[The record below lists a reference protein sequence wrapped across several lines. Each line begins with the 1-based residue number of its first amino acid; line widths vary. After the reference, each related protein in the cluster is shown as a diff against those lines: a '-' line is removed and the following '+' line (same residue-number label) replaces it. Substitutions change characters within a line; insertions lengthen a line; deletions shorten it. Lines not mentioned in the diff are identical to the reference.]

1 MRSIGRRF
9 SLLILA
15 VWFWALP
22 LAAQV
27 AIPLDLRLAVEHVD
41 AMTLDEF
48 EQDNMGSVTIGI
60 VDGADLIWTK
70 SYGHA
75 DMEEETPADRNT
87 VYRVGSITK
96 QFTALM
102 LLQLAQGG
110 IVRLSDPVEIYLP
123 EINRVGD
130 RIPDS
135 TPITLVQL
143 ATMTSGLAREPD
155 DLPTYLSGSVSE
167 WEQVLIAALGETHYS
182 HEPDTRYLYSNIG
195 YATLGATLGRAAGK
209 PFTDYVH
216 EAILEPLGM
225 AHSAFEPNDAIRP
238 YLSKGYSV
246 SRDGDVDAETPAREH
261 EGRGYKVPNG
271 ALYTTVVD
279 LARFVSFE
287 LGRGPEEVL
296 PSEVLAENFDRVN
309 SSNGDL
315 DSGYGVGFQ
324 LRRRDDL
331 IFHGHGG
338 SVSGYRAAA
347 HMNLPTGIGVIVL
360 RNVGGGPFNVGDL
373 CLDALEVLARAR
385 LGSSEEPQ

>member
-15 VWFWALP
+15 AWFCALP

-27 AIPLDLRLAVEHVD
+27 AIPPDLGLAVEHVD
-41 AMTLDEF
+41 AMVRHEF
-48 EQDNMGSVTIGI
+48 ERDSMGSVTIGI
-60 VDGADLIWTK
+60 VDGADLIWTR
-70 SYGHA
+70 SHGYA
-75 DMEEETPADRNT
+75 NMEQETPADRNT

-102 LLQLAQGG
+102 LLQLAEGG
-110 IVRLSDPVEIYLP
+110 IVRLSDPVEIYFP
-123 EINRVGD
+123 QINRVQD
-130 RIPDS
+130 RVPDAP
-135 TPITLVQL
+135 PITLVQL

-155 DLPTYLSGSVSE
+155 DLPTYLRGSVSE
-167 WEQVLIAALGETHYS
+167 WEQVLIAALSETHYS

-195 YATLGATLGRAAGK
+195 YGTLGATLGRAAGK
-209 PFTDYVH
+209 AFTDYVH
-216 EAILEPLGM
+216 ERILEPLGM
-225 AHSAFEPNDAIRP
+225 AHSAFEPNDMIRP
-238 YLSKGYSV
+238 YLSKGYNV
-246 SRDGDVDAETPAREH
+246 SPAGQVDAETPAREH

-271 ALYTTVVD
+271 ALYTSVVD

-287 LGRGPEEVL
+287 LGRGPEVVL
-296 PSEVLAENFDRVN
+296 PPEVFAENFDRVN

-324 LRRRDDL
+324 LSRRDDL

-347 HMNLPTGIGVIVL
+347 HVNLRTGIGVIVL
-360 RNVGGGPFNVGDL
+360 RNVGGGPFNVSGL
-373 CLDALEVLARAR
+373 CLDALEVLVRAR
-385 LGSSEEPQ
+385 LASSEKPE